1 MRLSGLQ
8 REVLSLYRKCLRGAR
23 QKPEV
28 DIECRH
34 RRTQIIDN
42 RNRTLG
48 VISNPMQGILFLSLL
63 DLSDKCD
70 RREFRRNKHVDK
82 KDFAA
87 IEFLLRTGN
96 RKLEMY
102 SAPGIT
108 NIH

>member
-1 MRLSGLQ
+1 M
-8 REVLSLYRKCLRGAR
+8 
-23 QKPEV
+23 
-28 DIECRH
+28 
-34 RRTQIIDN
+34 IDN
-42 RNRTLG
+42 SNRMLG
-48 VISNPMQGILFLSLL
+48 IISDPMQGILFLSLL

-70 RREFRRNKHVDK
+70 RREFRKNKHVDK

-102 SAPGIT
+102 SAPSIT

>member
-1 MRLSGLQ
+1 M
-8 REVLSLYRKCLRGAR
+8 
-23 QKPEV
+23 
-28 DIECRH
+28 
-34 RRTQIIDN
+34 IDN
-42 RNRTLG
+42 GNRMLG
-48 VISNPMQGILFLSLL
+48 AISNPMQGIPFLSLL
-63 DLSDKCD
+63 DISDKCD

-102 SAPGIT
+102 SAPNIT

>member
-1 MRLSGLQ
+1 M
-8 REVLSLYRKCLRGAR
+8 
-23 QKPEV
+23 
-28 DIECRH
+28 
-34 RRTQIIDN
+34 
-42 RNRTLG
+42 LG